1 MEKLALLGG
10 RRAIQEIPDELF
22 AWPIVTAEME
32 ESLLSVLRSGTISGL
47 QITMDFERRFADWL
61 GAKHALAHNT
71 GTAAIHGALYG
82 LGVGAGD
89 EIICPSMTY
98 WASCVPAFS
107 LGATVVLADIEPRTL
122 GIDPA
127 DLEKKISPR
136 TKAVV
141 VVHYAGMPADMD
153 RILAIARRHQIRVLE
168 DASHSHGSLYKG
180 RMTGTMGEAA
190 GFSLMSAKSFPIGEG
205 GMLVTNDREILERA
219 IAFGHYARHGESL
232 TIEEIKAAAG
242 VPWGGYK
249 YRLNQLCS
257 AVGRIQLKNYPEQMA
272 EIDRGMN
279 HFWDLLE
286 GVAGLHPRRPERDS
300 GTTMGGWYNPL
311 GYYESEELGGLS
323 ITRFCQAVR
332 AEGFDECAPGCNR
345 ALHTHPIF
353 QSLDVYG
360 NGKPTILANA
370 RPGIDVRPHRE
381 SLPVSD
387 TAQSRVFKIPW
398 FKRYLPEKIEVFA
411 LAFRKVAENFEK
423 LIPDDPGNP
432 KTMGN
437 WGTSSLVRP

>member
-10 RRAIQEIPDELF
+10 HRAIQEIPDELF

-141 VVHYAGMPADMD
+141 VVHYRGMPADMD

-205 GMLVTNDREILERA
+205 GMLATNDREILERA
-219 IAFGHYARHGESL
+219 IAFGRYRPARRIADHRG
-232 TIEEIKAAAG
+232 
-242 VPWGGYK
+242 
-249 YRLNQLCS
+249 NQSRRRS
-257 AVGRIQLKNYPEQMA
+257 ALGRIQVPPEPTVLGRRQNPA
-272 EIDRGMN
+272 EKLSGTDGRNRWGMN
-279 HFWDLLE
+279 HFWDLLK

-332 AEGFDECAPGCNR
+332 AEGFTECAPGCNR
-345 ALHTHPIF
+345 ALHNHPIF
-353 QSLDVYG
+353 QTLDVYG
-360 NGKPTILANA
+360 SGKPTIIANA
-370 RPGIDVRPHRE
+370 QPRSSVRPDRE

-387 TAQSRVFKIPW
+387 AVQTRVFKIPW
-398 FKRYLPEKIEVFA
+398 FKRYLPEKIERYA
-411 LAFRKVAENFEK
+411 LAFRKAAENFEQ
-423 LIPDDPGNP
+423 LLPDDPGNP
-432 KTMGN
+432 ERMGN